1 MDDEF
6 DKIGRALRAVISN
19 LDYDLHK
26 ALEYPEDEEYPED
39 DEVPS
44 YDSMTTLF
52 METYYGLEK

>member
-26 ALEYPEDEEYPED
+26 ALEDPED
-39 DEVPS
+39 DEGPT

-52 METYYGLEK
+52 METYHGLEK